1 MKKIQNLVQVM
12 RWIYIIFALVA
23 GVGLAVQAGANTQLK
38 TSVGDPFKVSLY
50 SFIIGTIALAII
62 VLFNRNISSS
72 CGHLLQASW
81 WHWTGGILGA
91 VYVVAVIILAP
102 KLGVFYLFGLL
113 VVGQII
119 CSLLIDHFALLGF
132 EHRPI
137 TFSKII
143 GLLFLVV
150 GLFIIQ
156 NSKT

>member
-1 MKKIQNLVQVM
+1 M
-12 RWIYIIFALVA
+12 RWIYITFALMA
-23 GVGLAVQAGANTQLK
+23 GAGLAVQAGANTQLK
-38 TSVGDPFKVSLY
+38 TTIGDPFKVSLC
-50 SFIIGTIALAII
+50 SFIIGTVALAIM
-62 VLFNRNISSS
+62 VLFNGNISSS
-72 CGHLLQASW
+72 SGDLLQASW
-81 WHWTGGILGA
+81 WHWTGGVLGA

-137 TFSKII
+137 TSSKLI
-143 GLLFLVV
+143 GLLFLIA
-150 GLFIIQ
+150 GLLIIQ

>member
-1 MKKIQNLVQVM
+1 M
-12 RWIYIIFALVA
+12 RWIYIIFALAA
-23 GVGLAVQAGANTQLK
+23 GAGLAVQAGANTQLR
-38 TSVGDPFKVSLY
+38 TNVGDPFKVSLY
-50 SFIIGTIALAII
+50 SFIIGTIALAVI
-62 VLFNRNISSS
+62 VFFNRNNPSTN
-72 CGHLLQASW
+72 GDLLQASW

-91 VYVVAVIILAP
+91 IYVVAVIILAP

-119 CSLLIDHFALLGF
+119 FSLLIDHFALLGF

-137 TFSKII
+137 TSSKII
-143 GLLFLVV
+143 GLLFLIA